1 MYVRSER
8 LKHWLAGLLLLVMLL
23 CPLYVAKNANAAE
36 AQPETFKVGQILTL
50 SGPMAVM
57 GLLEK
62 DGLMI
67 AVEDLNKNGGVMVQ
81 GKKRLIEPIF
91 YDDEASPK
99 KAVDATYTLINKDKV
114 KIIVGVRMNEAIEA
128 VQQITEPK
136 KVFVVAAL
144 ASYPGVFL
152 GKKYGV
158 LLGDSGWTE
167 SVSAV
172 RFLTDNPAKLKKAGI
187 DPAIDKRYDFRN
199 KKVAYFGRDE
209 MYCVYA
215 DLGAK
220 DAIAEFG
227 KKQGL
232 TYTGGT
238 LYPIGTTDV
247 TPYVQRMMAAKP
259 DIVYVGL
266 YLYEEELKLMRA
278 LKEMGYTTGRNG
290 NLLLI
295 NTNDDYNHAHIMD
308 PLWKEGF
315 DLTGCISTGQDMPVE
330 IGPKYSIRNA
340 FIEKMM
346 SKHKRQPG
354 LLEDGGYDQML
365 FLAKAV
371 EKANTMTDTDK
382 IKAAMLSLTVD
393 GVRGPGQQ
401 FVTPKNTPGVKKAVN
416 QANLPH
422 YARVVVDK
430 NQVKYLGWTY
440 GPELYWGR
448 GVTGDKVLVK

>member
-8 LKHWLAGLLLLVMLL
+8 FQHWLAGLLLLVMLF

-152 GKKYGV
+152 GKQYGV

-172 RFLTDNPAKLKKAGI
+172 RFLTDKPEKLKKAGI

-354 LLEDGGYDQML
+354 LLED
-365 FLAKAV
+365 V
-371 EKANTMTDTDK
+371 
-382 IKAAMLSLTVD
+382 V
-393 GVRGPGQQ
+393 PGQS
-401 FVTPKNTPGVKKAVN
+401 
-416 QANLPH
+416 
-422 YARVVVDK
+422 
-430 NQVKYLGWTY
+430 
-440 GPELYWGR
+440 GR
-448 GVTGDKVLVK
+448 ES

>member
-8 LKHWLAGLLLLVMLL
+8 LKNWLAGLMLLVMVL
-23 CPLYVAKNANAAE
+23 CPLSVAKNANAAE

-67 AVEDLNKNGGVMVQ
+67 AIEDLNKNGGVMIQ

-99 KAVDATYTLINKDKV
+99 KAVDAAYSLINKDKV
-114 KIIVGVRMNEAIEA
+114 KVIVGLRMNEAIEA
-128 VQQITEPK
+128 VQQITEK
-136 KVFVVAAL
+136 KKIFVITCL

-167 SVSAV
+167 AVSMV
-172 RFLTDNPAKLKKAGI
+172 RFLTDKPEKLIKAGI
-187 DPAIDKRYDFRN
+187 DPKIDKRYDFRN
-199 KKVAYFGRDE
+199 KKIAYWGRDE
-209 MYCVYA
+209 MYCVYS

-227 KKQGL
+227 KKLGL
-232 TYTGGT
+232 KYTGGT
-238 LYPIGTTDV
+238 MYPIGTTDV
-247 TPYVQRMMAAKP
+247 SPYVQRMMAAKP
-259 DIVYVGL
+259 DIIYNGL

-278 LKEMGYTTGRNG
+278 LKEMGYDLGPNG
-290 NLLLI
+290 NLLMI
-295 NTNDDYNHAHIMD
+295 NTNDDFNHAHIMD
-308 PLWKEGF
+308 PLLKEGF
-315 DLTGCISTGQDMPVE
+315 NLKGNLSTGQDMPDE
-330 IGPKYSIRNA
+330 IAPNYPIRAA
-340 FIEKMM
+340 FINKMM
-346 SKHKRQPG
+346 AKHKRMPS

-371 EKANTMTDTDK
+371 EKANTLTDTDK
-382 IKAAMLSLTVD
+382 IKAAMLSLSVD
-393 GVRGPGQQ
+393 GVRGPNQQ
-401 FVTPKNTPGVKKAVN
+401 FVTPKNVPALGKYVN

-430 NQVKYLGWTY
+430 NKVKYLGWSY
-440 GPELYWGR
+440 GPELYWGA
-448 GVTGDKVLVK
+448 GVGGSKVLTK